1 MNFFKKQDLIKEID
15 SIFSKE
21 DSICQAILKD
31 FKSNKT
37 GKFQE
42 KFDLCYEQ
50 FKNMQEIKIYFTNK
64 EKKQ

>member
-31 FKSNKT
+31 FKSDKP

-50 FKNMQEIKIYFTNK
+50 FKNM
-64 EKKQ
+64 

>member
-21 DSICQAILKD
+21 DSICQTILKD
-31 FKSNKT
+31 FKSNNT
-37 GKFQE
+37 RKFLE

-50 FKNMQEIKIYFTNK
+50 FKKM
-64 EKKQ
+64 